1 MGESRAPTEA
11 GRAERFRS
19 RRAELHACKTIRDPP
34 TRAREIMNVPRASYT
49 QPTRR
54 LDPATEKAPVISLA
68 VPPSLLDRIDALGGE
83 WGISRSAV
91 IRRLVEAGLVN
102 GTTR

>member
-1 MGESRAPTEA
+1 MLSVWGPAAS
-11 GRAERFRS
+11 
-19 RRAELHACKTIRDPP
+19 AELHACKTIRDPP
-34 TRAREIMNVPRASYT
+34 TRAREIRNVPRASYT

-68 VPPSLLDRIDALGGE
+68 VPPSLLDQIDALGGK

-102 GTTR
+102 GTQ